1 MARYREFERADVIDK
16 SIDVFL
22 SKGYGATAIKDIV
35 NATNVHPGSLYNT
48 FGNKKNIFKD
58 ALKRFVKVSQFNI
71 TLAEAEVAPP
81 RATIEKLF
89 IDLIESTNKRGSV
102 GRCLIS
108 RATMEVGGLDD
119 EITNWLK
126 TVFEES
132 ESLLCRLIERGQ
144 VAGEIKSS
152 RPATELAQFIAITV
166 QGMQVMARFE
176 RNTEKLHAIA
186 ETALATLDQTD

>member
-71 TLAEAEVAPP
+71 T
-81 RATIEKLF
+81 
-89 IDLIESTNKRGSV
+89 
-102 GRCLIS
+102 
-108 RATMEVGGLDD
+108 
-119 EITNWLK
+119 
-126 TVFEES
+126 FEYHS
-132 ESLLCRLIERGQ
+132 
-144 VAGEIKSS
+144 
-152 RPATELAQFIAITV
+152 
-166 QGMQVMARFE
+166 
-176 RNTEKLHAIA
+176 
-186 ETALATLDQTD
+186 